1 MMFGLA
7 TNKGFISVLCIGYFM
22 FVSAICSV
30 QMDIMENRMSF
41 YQSLDEFDKF
51 VYLEVIVM
59 HRIKDSFVMELNED
73 CTLVYDD
80 YVIIMDYEQQKV
92 KVTYQMM
99 NREIV
104 REYLYD
110 LQYHY
115 LEVNP
120 V

>member
-1 MMFGLA
+1 MFGLA

-22 FVSAICSV
+22 VVSAICSV
-30 QMDIMENRMSF
+30 QMDIMENRVSF
-41 YQSLDEFDKF
+41 YQSLDEFDQF
-51 VYLEVIVM
+51 VYLEVLVM
-59 HRIKDSFVMELNED
+59 HRIKDSFAMELNED
-73 CTLVYDD
+73 CTIIYED

-92 KVTYQMM
+92 RVTYQTM

-104 REYLYD
+104 REYQYD

-115 LEVNP
+115 LDVNT

>member
-1 MMFGLA
+1 MMYGLA

-22 FVSAICSV
+22 VVSTICSV
-30 QMDIMENRMSF
+30 QMDIMENRISF

-51 VYLEVIVM
+51 VYLEVLVM
-59 HRIKDSFVMELNED
+59 HRIKDSFTMGLNED
-73 CTLVYDD
+73 CTIIYED
-80 YVIIMDYEQQKV
+80 YVIVMDYEQQKV
-92 KVTYQMM
+92 RVTYETM
-99 NREIV
+99 NCEIV

>member
-1 MMFGLA
+1 MMCGLGI
-7 TNKGFISVLCIGYFM
+7 NKGFISVLCIGYFM
-22 FVSAICSV
+22 VISTICSV
-30 QMDIMENRMSF
+30 QIDIMENRMSF

-51 VYLEVIVM
+51 VYLEVLVM
-59 HRIKDSFVMELNED
+59 HRIKDSFEMELNED
-73 CTLVYDD
+73 CTIVYED
-80 YVIIMDYEQQKV
+80 YVIKMDYEQQNV
-92 KVTYQMM
+92 RVTYQTM